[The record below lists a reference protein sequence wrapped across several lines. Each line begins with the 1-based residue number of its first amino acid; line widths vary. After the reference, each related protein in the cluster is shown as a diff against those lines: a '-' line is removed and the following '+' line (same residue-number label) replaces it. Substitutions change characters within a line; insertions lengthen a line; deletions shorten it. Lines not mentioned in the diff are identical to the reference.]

1 MSAAVVDRNV
11 SIPQAA
17 GVIAFNADWNSK
29 QRSTSSN
36 IKITEPNTNEVAAK
50 ATANLPTTFLSLLS
64 ITSVPIDVNA
74 TVAIGHN
81 KAEVAHALDV
91 TGSMS
96 GTKITDLKTA
106 AKLLIDTAYTP
117 AGSDQKV
124 KFSLVPV
131 SSYVNV
137 GLTYRNASWMSVPAD
152 SSSTTNIY
160 STVPPVATIS
170 NCTTKTATAY
180 NDGVPYTDTYE
191 DSTYTYGPPTTLCSD
206 VTATTTT
213 WTGCAGARTY
223 PKNIQKTAD
232 NSSPIPGVMNT
243 WCSTP
248 LVRLTNVQTDIKSA
262 IDGLTATGNTY
273 IPSGLT
279 WGSNIK
285 FHRTTRRWRH
295 QYDQHPQSLGPD
307 DRRRKYLVT
316 N

>member
-131 SSYVNV
+131 SSYVKV

-180 NDGVPYTDTYE
+180 N
-191 DSTYTYGPPTTLCSD
+191 
-206 VTATTTT
+206 
-213 WTGCAGARTY
+213 
-223 PKNIQKTAD
+223 
-232 NSSPIPGVMNT
+232 
-243 WCSTP
+243 
-248 LVRLTNVQTDIKSA
+248 
-262 IDGLTATGNTY
+262 
-273 IPSGLT
+273 
-279 WGSNIK
+279 
-285 FHRTTRRWRH
+285 
-295 QYDQHPQSLGPD
+295 
-307 DRRRKYLVT
+307 
-316 N
+316 